1 MHWDLQQL
9 RLRLPNLQ
17 VVDFMSNRYGNPP
30 MTNNL
35 ATTSTSDQVS
45 LRNLIAQ
52 LSGLLGNPAEPAE
65 QRVRQADALLRNYPT
80 QRGEA
85 SEPRDAQPGGPA
97 LLAWQIKRLMAY
109 IESHIESPISIQELA
124 GIAGLSPSHFC
135 RAFRKSLNDS
145 PHCFV
150 MQRRIARS
158 QALMSTTRAPLSH
171 IAIDCGFADQAHFSR
186 VHRKLVGMAPGIW
199 RRMRPADELA
209 AA

>member
-9 RLRLPNLQ
+9 LQRLPNLQ

-35 ATTSTSDQVS
+35 ATTATSDQVS
-45 LRNLIAQ
+45 LRNLLAQ
-52 LSGLLGNPAEPAE
+52 LSGLLGNCAEPAE
-65 QRVRQADALLRNYPT
+65 QRVQRADALLRNFPM
-80 QRGEA
+80 QQGEA
-85 SEPRDAQPGGPA
+85 FESRDARPSGPA
-97 LLAWQIKRLMAY
+97 LLAWQIKRLVAY

-124 GIAGLSPSHFC
+124 SIAGLSPSHFC
-135 RAFRKSLNDS
+135 RAFRRSLKES

-199 RRMRPADELA
+199 RRMRPVDELA

>member
-1 MHWDLQQL
+1 MHQDLQQL
-9 RLRLPNLQ
+9 LQRLPNLQ

-45 LRNLIAQ
+45 LGNLIAQ
-52 LSGLLGNPAEPAE
+52 LSGLLGNCAEPAE
-65 QRVRQADALLRNYPT
+65 QRVRRADALLRNYPM
-80 QRGEA
+80 QQVEA
-85 SEPRDAQPGGPA
+85 SELRHTPPSGPA
-97 LLAWQIKRLMAY
+97 LLAWQIKQLMVY
-109 IESHIESPISIQELA
+109 IESHIEFPISIQELA
-124 GIAGLSPSHFC
+124 SIARLSPSHFC
-135 RAFRKSLNDS
+135 RAFRNSLNES

-158 QALMSTTRAPLSH
+158 QALMSTTGAPLSH

-186 VHRKLVGMAPGIW
+186 VHRKLVGMAPGTW